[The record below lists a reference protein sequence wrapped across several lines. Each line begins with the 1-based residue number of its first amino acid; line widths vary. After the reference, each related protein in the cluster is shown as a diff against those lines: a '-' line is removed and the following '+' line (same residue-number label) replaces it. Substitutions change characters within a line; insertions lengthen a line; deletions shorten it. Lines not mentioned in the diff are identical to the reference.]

1 MDLRQLAI
9 AAISESGNKS
19 PRLAALLMK
28 LAACGCGNG
37 GGSGGGGGGNG
48 AFPNRYDLSVNS
60 ARVEDA
66 TAAQPLLITLTG
78 GNAAGGYNGGGTGN
92 KAILGCKGHSGT
104 PLSSIT
110 SIVFEWEKISL
121 EAPLPPAPGQY
132 YPYVNLIVDLGPTG
146 PPGNTIRILTID
158 SSPLIPTL
166 NTGTLT
172 VIGANRWRFTHT
184 PGANLVQV
192 VQRNTIVAVPP
203 PPSDFA
209 APPNGTGVVPI
220 ALPLVVAPNSAWP
233 AFAFRYSD
241 ILAAYPN
248 ATLIDAGPPT
258 FADGGLPLGGTVP
271 SVMMIVGDSGN
282 HSEHTEKLLSFTING
297 SPA

>member
-37 GGSGGGGGGNG
+37 GSNGGGGSGV
-48 AFPNRYDLSVNS
+48 FPNRYDLSVNN
-60 ARVEDA
+60 ARVENA
-66 TAAQPLLITLTG
+66 TATEPLLITLTG
-78 GNAAGGYNGGGTGN
+78 GNTAGGYNGGGTGN

-104 PLSSIT
+104 PLSSIK

-121 EAPLPPAPGQY
+121 EAPLPPAPGQF

-146 PPGNTIRILTID
+146 PPGDTIRVFVID
-158 SSPLIPTL
+158 SSPLNTL

-172 VIGANRWRFTHT
+172 SIGTNKWRFTHV

-192 VQRNTIVAVPP
+192 VQKNATVAIPP
-203 PPSDFA
+203 PDSDFA
-209 APPNGTGVVPI
+209 APPHGTGVVPI
-220 ALPLVVAPNSAWP
+220 ALPLVVASNAAWP
-233 AFAFRYSD
+233 SFAFRYSD
-241 ILAAYPN
+241 VLAAYPN
-248 ATLIDAGPPT
+248 ATLIDAGPPL
-258 FADGGLPLGGTVP
+258 FADGGMPLGATIP
-271 SVMMIVGDSGN
+271 SVLMIVGDSTN
-282 HSEHTEKLLSFTING
+282 HSEHTEKLLSFTVNG
-297 SPA
+297 APA